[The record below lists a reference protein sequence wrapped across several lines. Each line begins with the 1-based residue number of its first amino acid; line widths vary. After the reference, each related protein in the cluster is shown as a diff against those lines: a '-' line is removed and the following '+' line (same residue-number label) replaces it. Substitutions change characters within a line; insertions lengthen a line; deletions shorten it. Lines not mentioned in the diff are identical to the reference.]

1 MNALERAEG
10 QAACRRRRSGA
21 AAGLEREISARQ
33 WLGSLNIA
41 AARIPAGP

>member
-10 QAACRRRRSGA
+10 QTACRRRRSGA
-21 AAGLEREISARQ
+21 AAGRERETSARQ